1 MKIIVSFC
9 IFLSFSKSYNQD
21 LEKHQWQNRVLLILT
36 NDIDSDIF
44 NTQVQSFED
53 YSKELSERKLIVY
66 KVVPVDYKLINKDNT
81 WINNQIIFNRYKQTN
96 NVFEVILLGLDGGV
110 KLRQSFYLTPEKLFT
125 IIDGMP
131 MRRSE
136 IKSKTY

>member
-9 IFLSFSKSYNQD
+9 IFLSFLKSYNQD

-44 NTQVQSFED
+44 NTQVQSFKG

-66 KVVPVDYKLINKDNT
+66 KVVPLDHKLVNKDNT
-81 WINNQIIFNRYKQTN
+81 WLNNQVIFNRYKQSN
-96 NVFEVILLGLDGGV
+96 NVFEVVLLGLDGDV
-110 KLRQSFYLTPEKLFT
+110 KLRQTYCLTPEKLFT

-131 MRRSE
+131 IRRSE
-136 IKSKTY
+136 IKTKHN